1 MIDKRLLLDNV
12 GTRGCKVK
20 AGGKKEEEKEKEK
33 WGVLTRD
40 TPHRAETNEE
50 IHVHFVIARLCTRKR
65 GKISDISCARRSV
78 NVSFS
83 FATEFYRG

>member
-40 TPHRAETNEE
+40 TPHRNE
-50 IHVHFVIARLCTRKR
+50 RRNTRSLR
-65 GKISDISCARRSV
+65 NCAA
-78 NVSFS
+78 
-83 FATEFYRG
+83 ATLHEKTRENF